1 MKKQKA
7 RKRRGIF
14 LKLLLAAF
22 LCYGL
27 TSLVM
32 LQMDLAQKNE
42 ELDVINKKI
51 VSQQQTNEELKTM
64 GGRAITANTLRGLP
78 GKNWVMCTPMSAS
91 SLMFPVAD

>member
-64 GGRAITANTLRGLP
+64 LGQSDYSEYIERIAREKLGYVYPDERVFIDVSG
-78 GKNWVMCTPMSAS
+78 S
-91 SLMFPVAD
+91 